1 MNAASSGSY
10 APARIDLTT
19 TKDEQMSDPNY
30 DSDVPISEWAGS
42 KRGIMSVSGSVYNAP
57 VTIHIHVHR
66 DSKSASKSNKRQKM
80 PAIPPLSPGTADY
93 LAQIAGKIPI

>member
-1 MNAASSGSY
+1 MADSG
-10 APARIDLTT
+10 
-19 TKDEQMSDPNY
+19 Y
-30 DSDVPISEWAGS
+30 DSDVPISKWAG
-42 KRGIMSVSGSVYNAP
+42 KRGLMSVSGSVYNAS

-80 PAIPPLSPGTADY
+80 PAVPPLSPGTADY